1 MLSFERCCYIGA
13 VAVFGLFVF
22 VRRRVRVRVRVKE
35 VVVARLLQLR
45 HAVAVELVGAAAA
58 GAHSETSL
66 GK

>member
-1 MLSFERCCYIGA
+1 
-13 VAVFGLFVF
+13 
-22 VRRRVRVRVRVKE
+22 
-35 VVVARLLQLR
+35 LQLR